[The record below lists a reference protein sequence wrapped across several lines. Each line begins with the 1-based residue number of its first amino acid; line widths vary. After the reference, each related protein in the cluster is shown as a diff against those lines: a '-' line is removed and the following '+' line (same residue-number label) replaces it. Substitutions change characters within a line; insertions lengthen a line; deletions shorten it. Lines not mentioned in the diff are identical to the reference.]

1 MRGARE
7 GVLVER
13 EDEIGV
19 LSHAIAS
26 VGDGDVVLVEGPAG
40 IGKSTL
46 LEFAA
51 QLASAQ
57 GLVVLKARGGELE
70 QEFSFGVVRQLF
82 MRHLARLP
90 ASRRVEVLNGA
101 AALALPAL
109 ELGADG
115 QRSRGD
121 PESVPHGLY
130 WLAAGLAA
138 VRPLLI
144 SVDDVQWVDTPS
156 LHWLAYLARRIEG
169 VPIAIVLGLR
179 SSDAAT
185 DPDGIAA
192 LRTEK
197 TVRGV
202 VPSPLSIDGVATM
215 VGRRFSQR
223 PDPEFLAACHEVT
236 AGNPFLVSELLQTVE
251 SEEIPVTRVSADHI
265 RRLAPE
271 AIAHAAVTRLSRLPG
286 DARAVAVATAILEPH
301 AEVRY
306 VTGLTGLSQGT
317 VARAIDALI
326 EANILAPVR
335 PLTFAHPIMQ
345 TAVLAELPPAQTAET
360 HKRAARL
367 LSDGHA
373 GPELAATHLGQSE
386 HSGDQ
391 WAVEVLIA
399 AGAQAQARGAPQTAV
414 VHLRRGL
421 AEPPDPPQRAAV
433 LLPLGLAEFATQRP
447 AAIDHLREASQ
458 IGPTPAIRATAALAL
473 AQVLVAVGEASA
485 ACQLLETAREDAASD
500 RELGLAIDAYL
511 ISAQI
516 NGRVPPVLDERLSRL
531 ARELPGSTV
540 AERMLLAH
548 IANALQLRNRPLHEL
563 LPIVE
568 RVLKDGALDLDQPDL
583 FSAGLPATV
592 LMAADE
598 LDASDRLVATL
609 LEHARERALL
619 PSFVYASLVR
629 AEIALRAGNLAL
641 AQTSVDDAQAASH
654 EHSLDYFMLLATSI
668 EVRLAIESNALAHA
682 RARLGKFPIPPQLAG
697 AAITAYLEHARGAL
711 ALARR
716 DFREA
721 SLAFA
726 AAGRVLE
733 TCGITNPAIVP
744 WQVGAALAQAGLGNA
759 YEAGRLATDALRLA
773 RACECP
779 TPIGNALRGL
789 AVVDPA
795 RRLGALRE
803 AVTVLRESPARLQ
816 RAYALA
822 ELGAALRR
830 AGERSVGR
838 ENLLEA
844 LELARRCGSLR
855 LERFAREELAALGTR
870 PRRAERSGH
879 DALTASENR
888 VARMAAEGMSNA
900 EIAQALFVTSKTVE
914 THLSRTYAK
923 LRISSRRALPSALDS
938 GDSSP
943 P

>member
-1 MRGARE
+1 
-7 GVLVER
+7 
-13 EDEIGV
+13 
-19 LSHAIAS
+19 
-26 VGDGDVVLVEGPAG
+26 
-40 IGKSTL
+40 
-46 LEFAA
+46 
-51 QLASAQ
+51 
-57 GLVVLKARGGELE
+57 
-70 QEFSFGVVRQLF
+70 
-82 MRHLARLP
+82 
-90 ASRRVEVLNGA
+90 
-101 AALALPAL
+101 
-109 ELGADG
+109 
-115 QRSRGD
+115 
-121 PESVPHGLY
+121 
-130 WLAAGLAA
+130 
-138 VRPLLI
+138 
-144 SVDDVQWVDTPS
+144 
-156 LHWLAYLARRIEG
+156 
-169 VPIAIVLGLR
+169 
-179 SSDAAT
+179 
-185 DPDGIAA
+185 
-192 LRTEK
+192 
-197 TVRGV
+197 
-202 VPSPLSIDGVATM
+202 
-215 VGRRFSQR
+215 
-223 PDPEFLAACHEVT
+223 
-236 AGNPFLVSELLQTVE
+236 
-251 SEEIPVTRVSADHI
+251 
-265 RRLAPE
+265 
-271 AIAHAAVTRLSRLPG
+271 
-286 DARAVAVATAILEPH
+286 
-301 AEVRY
+301 
-306 VTGLTGLSQGT
+306 
-317 VARAIDALI
+317 
-326 EANILAPVR
+326 
-335 PLTFAHPIMQ
+335 MQ

-391 WAVEVLIA
+391 WTVDVLIA

-421 AEPPDPPQRAAV
+421 AEPPEPPQRAAV
-433 LLPLGLAEFATQRP
+433 LLPLGLAEFATQQP

-458 IGPTPAIRATAALAL
+458 IAQAPGVRATAALAL
-473 AQVLVAVGEASA
+473 AQVLVASGEASV
-485 ACQLLETAREDAASD
+485 ACEVLETAREDAASD

-516 NGRVPPVLDERLSRL
+516 NGRVPPVLDERLRRL

-548 IANALQLRNRPLHEL
+548 IANALQLRNRPLHGL
-563 LPIVE
+563 LPIVG

-598 LDASDRLVATL
+598 LDTSDRLVTTL
-609 LEHARERALL
+609 LEHARDRALL

-654 EHSLDYFMLLATSI
+654 EQSLDYFVLLATSI
-668 EVRLAIESNALAHA
+668 EVRLAIVSNALAHA
-682 RARLGKFPIPPQLAG
+682 RAMLGKFPIPPQLAG

-726 AAGRVLE
+726 AAGRVLD

-759 YEAGRLATDALRLA
+759 TRPDVSLPTRYDLRA
-773 RACECP
+773 RAS
-779 TPIGNALRGL
+779 
-789 AVVDPA
+789 A
-795 RRLGALRE
+795 RRQSATRCEGLRWSIRRAELGSYGRPWTCFANPRR
-803 AVTVLRESPARLQ
+803 AYG

-830 AGERSVGR
+830 AGERGVGR
-838 ENLLEA
+838 ERLLEA
-844 LELARRCGSLR
+844 LELARRCGSVR

-888 VARMAAEGMSNA
+888 VARMAAEGMTNA
-900 EIAQALFVTSKTVE
+900 RSPRHSSSLARPVE

-923 LRISSRRALPSALDS
+923 LRISSRRALSGALDS
-938 GDSSP
+938 QARTPGPRVTPSP
-943 P
+943 PTSSGLIHQYPQPDSNRRSPA